1 MREYLFILIIA
12 AVVTYLL
19 TPLVRRGAVAIN
31 AQHTP
36 RTRDVHK
43 KPTPLLGGLAMYGG
57 LVAGLLVAD
66 RLSYLQQAFPSSHTI
81 VGLLLAGGLLV
92 IVGVVDDRWGL
103 GAVSKLAGQIAAGG
117 IVVWSGASIPWIP
130 WPGSYVLLEP
140 DLSYTVTILL
150 IVATINAVNF
160 IDGLDGLAAG
170 IVGISAF
177 AYLIYSYTLTNS
189 VGIPSQSVPAVAAA
203 VLAGICLGFLPHNF
217 NPARIFMGDTGA
229 MLLGLLLAY
238 GPISS
243 AASLDQSLLV
253 NYSQGAHP
261 VNRFPTIL
269 PLLIPVAIWII
280 PYTDMLL
287 AVVRRTM
294 KGMSPFDADR
304 QHLHHRLLNMGHSH
318 RSSVLLMYLWA
329 SLFAA
334 LVVGLSAVRINLIW
348 FAVITAAAIAA
359 LLLAT
364 APKLRPWH
372 GGGKR
377 GRTRGSRDRSDD
389 ALSATPDLAAPAAGA
404 APGAPAVRYARAP
417 AEQGPPL
424 GHNGQSAVH
433 NGQSAVHNGQPVG
446 GNGQPVGGS
455 GQSAGHNGQNGQLTG
470 PNGQQAGQNGY
481 TAGQNGHQGGLNG
494 RSGGRHS
501 GGQPRSWAA
510 DLAGQSGPGRQ
521 SPQARPPR
529 G

>member
-1 MREYLFILIIA
+1 
-12 AVVTYLL
+12 
-19 TPLVRRGAVAIN
+19 
-31 AQHTP
+31 
-36 RTRDVHK
+36 
-43 KPTPLLGGLAMYGG
+43 
-57 LVAGLLVAD
+57 
-66 RLSYLQQAFPSSHTI
+66 
-81 VGLLLAGGLLV
+81 
-92 IVGVVDDRWGL
+92 
-103 GAVSKLAGQIAAGG
+103 
-117 IVVWSGASIPWIP
+117 
-130 WPGSYVLLEP
+130 
-140 DLSYTVTILL
+140 
-150 IVATINAVNF
+150 
-160 IDGLDGLAAG
+160 
-170 IVGISAF
+170 
-177 AYLIYSYTLTNS
+177 
-189 VGIPSQSVPAVAAA
+189 
-203 VLAGICLGFLPHNF
+203 
-217 NPARIFMGDTGA
+217 

-348 FAVITAAAIAA
+348 FAVITVAAIAA

-389 ALSATPDLAAPAAGA
+389 LLSATPDLAAPAAGA
-404 APGAPAVRYARAP
+404 ATGALAVRYARAP
-417 AEQGPPL
+417 VEQGPPP
-424 GHNGQSAVH
+424 GQNGQPAAHNGQPAAHNGQSA
-433 NGQSAVHNGQPVG
+433 GRNGQPAG
-446 GNGQPVGGS
+446 HN
-455 GQSAGHNGQNGQLTG
+455 GQSAGHNGQLTG
-470 PNGQQAGQNGY
+470 PDGQPAGQNGY
-481 TAGQNGHQGGLNG
+481 AAGQNGYPGGLNG
-494 RSGGRHS
+494 RNGGRHS
-501 GGQPRSWAA
+501 GGQPRPSAA
-510 DLAGQSGPGRQ
+510 DLAGQGGPGRQ
-521 SPQARPPR
+521 SPQSRPPR